1 MAVLLY
7 NLPRQYTSASGS
19 IIPMTC
25 TIRWFSQPPEGHNG
39 ELRTTNLGVVMAES
53 GLRPAKSLLNNRSRR
68 HALKLMSLPKGDQA
82 KTLPSGDTA
91 MGQRMVH
98 FSEYSGREE
107 EIYGPTE
114 LGASIS
120 IADAEWAEQEAR
132 RADSQPRLVL

>member
-1 MAVLLY
+1 
-7 NLPRQYTSASGS
+7 
-19 IIPMTC
+19 
-25 TIRWFSQPPEGHNG
+25 
-39 ELRTTNLGVVMAES
+39 MAES